1 MEFIDFFAGIGGF
14 HSGLVQAGMKCKG
27 WVEYDE
33 HARRSYEAMYNVEG
47 VWTARDVRKIGGG

>member
-14 HSGLVQAGMKCKG
+14 HSGLVQAGTKCKG

-33 HARRSYEAMYNVEG
+33 HARRSYEE
-47 VWTARDVRKIGGG
+47 K